1 MSDLTHLDEGG
12 RARMVDV
19 GAKPV
24 TARAAR
30 AAAEVRMQAATLRRI
45 RDSDLAKGDVLTV
58 ARIAAIQ
65 AAKRCA
71 ELIPLCHTLPLDT
84 LEVVFTLDEALPG
97 VRIETSAKTQGRT
110 GVEMEAMTAAAVAA
124 LSIYDM
130 CKALD
135 RGLLIENLRLLY
147 KEGGRSGAWTRE
159 REPAPKPLRK
169 PPQEP
174 AQKQPQQPQE
184 SASKPPPP
192 ALKPPQKP
200 PRKNARS
207 TPP

>member
-1 MSDLTHLDEGG
+1 MSDFTHIDEGG

-24 TARAAR
+24 TARAAT
-30 AAAEVRMQAATLRRI
+30 AAVEVRMQAATLRRI
-45 RDSDLAKGDVLTV
+45 RDNDLAKGDVLGV

-65 AAKRCA
+65 AAKRCD

-84 LEVVFTLDEALPG
+84 LDVAFTLDEALPG
-97 VRIETSAKTQGRT
+97 VKIETRAKTQART

-135 RGLLIENLRLLY
+135 RGLLIDNLRLLR
-147 KEGGRSGAWTRE
+147 KEGGRSGIWTQEPGRQPPRPSPRE
-159 REPAPKPLRK
+159 AAPKHT
-169 PPQEP
+169 
-174 AQKQPQQPQE
+174 
-184 SASKPPPP
+184 
-192 ALKPPQKP
+192 QKP
-200 PRKNARS
+200 I
-207 TPP
+207 

>member
-1 MSDLTHLDEGG
+1 MSNRRGVAGAAAGHWLDCALLRRVPVSDFTHIDEGG

-24 TARAAR
+24 TARAAT
-30 AAAEVRMQAATLRRI
+30 AAVEVRMQAATLRRI
-45 RDSDLAKGDVLTV
+45 RDNDLVKGDVLGV

-65 AAKRCA
+65 AAKRCD

-84 LEVVFTLDEALPG
+84 LDVAFTLDEALPG
-97 VRIETSAKTQGRT
+97 VKIETRAKTQART

-135 RGLLIENLRLLY
+135 RGLLIENLRLLR
-147 KEGGRSGAWTRE
+147 KQGGRSGIWTQEPGQPPPHSPRPSPRE
-159 REPAPKPLRK
+159 LAPKHT
-169 PPQEP
+169 
-174 AQKQPQQPQE
+174 
-184 SASKPPPP
+184 
-192 ALKPPQKP
+192 QKP
-200 PRKNARS
+200 I
-207 TPP
+207 

>member
-1 MSDLTHLDEGG
+1 MSDLTHIDEGG

-24 TARAAR
+24 TARRAT
-30 AAAEVRMQAATLRRI
+30 AAAEVRMQAATLRRV
-45 RDSDLAKGDVLTV
+45 RDNDLAKGDVLAV

-65 AAKRCA
+65 AAKRCD

-84 LEVVFTLDEALPG
+84 LDVVFALDEALPG

-110 GVEMEAMTAAAVAA
+110 GVEMEAMSAAAVAA
-124 LSIYDM
+124 LTIYDM

-135 RGLLIENLRLLY
+135 RGLLIENLRLLH

-159 REPAPKPLRK
+159 REPAL
-169 PPQEP
+169 
-174 AQKQPQQPQE
+174 QQAQE
-184 SASKPPPP
+184 S
-192 ALKPPQKP
+192 